1 MFDLYAYLQS
11 MTKVIRKSANLTKF
25 AILTDVFSTLNEAV
39 KVAIIFSENFPLEL
53 KIFFPEQYKQSLL
66 VL

>member
-11 MTKVIRKSANLTKF
+11 MTKVIRKSANLTKS

-39 KVAIIFSENFPLEL
+39 KVAIIFSENFHLEL
-53 KIFFPEQYKQSLL
+53 IIFP
-66 VL
+66 

>member
-25 AILTDVFSTLNEAV
+25 AILTDAFSTLNEAV
-39 KVAIIFSENFPLEL
+39 KVAIIFSENFHLEL
-53 KIFFPEQYKQSLL
+53 IIFP
-66 VL
+66 